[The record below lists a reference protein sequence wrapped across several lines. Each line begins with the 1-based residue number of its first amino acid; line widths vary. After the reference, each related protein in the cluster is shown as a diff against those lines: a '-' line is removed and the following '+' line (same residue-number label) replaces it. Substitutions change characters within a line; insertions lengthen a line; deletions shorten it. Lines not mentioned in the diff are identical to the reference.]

1 MFRSITPTL
10 MYITAPF
17 NAVLYHEWNKNKNND
32 VFTLAL
38 RPSSK
43 VTFTC
48 NNGWIMNIQE
58 PTFNSTSHDVLRLL
72 IPVQFYE
79 HVWFSLE
86 YLQVLNKFLIY
97 KFYFVN
103 FAIDFFFF
111 IDFAHSHTCLRLYLR
126 QTLWLHATRFHFYN
140 YIASNTVLSRSSNI
154 IYDG

>member
-10 MYITAPF
+10 MYITPPF

-58 PTFNSTSHDVLRLL
+58 PTFNSTPHDVLRLQ

-79 HVWFSLE
+79 HVWFSLG

-111 IDFAHSHTCLRLYLR
+111 IDFAHSHLSALVSSTDFMIACHSIPFLQLYR
-126 QTLWLHATRFHFYN
+126 KQHRFT
-140 YIASNTVLSRSSNI
+140 AKQ
-154 IYDG
+154 